1 MDALETKGRVGLH
14 RWPRE
19 SCCTWGDSRFGSSR
33 QLVCDKSKDGN
44 PMTLILIRFL
54 NQPPAARFFCYA
66 SRPGGNEGRRKLRR
80 SKPMRFRNGTPLLRE
95 WRSSQVDN
103 QTPERQSSG
112 MKVPTRTLDIIAPET
127 ATRRRRS

>member
-19 SCCTWGDSRFGSSR
+19 SCCTRGDSRFASSR
-33 QLVCDKSKDGN
+33 QLVCDKSKDAN

-66 SRPGGNEGRRKLRR
+66 SRPGGNEGRRKDAYSYQAIVQLIAA
-80 SKPMRFRNGTPLLRE
+80 T
-95 WRSSQVDN
+95 
-103 QTPERQSSG
+103 T
-112 MKVPTRTLDIIAPET
+112 TRTGL
-127 ATRRRRS
+127 SV

>member
-19 SCCTWGDSRFGSSR
+19 SCCTWGDSRFASSR

-54 NQPPAARFFCYA
+54 NQPPAARFFCCA
-66 SRPGGNEGRRKLRR
+66 SRPGGNEGRRKPPTPRFVVLLGARPKSLALLCPQPGR
-80 SKPMRFRNGTPLLRE
+80 S
-95 WRSSQVDN
+95 
-103 QTPERQSSG
+103 
-112 MKVPTRTLDIIAPET
+112 
-127 ATRRRRS
+127 

>member
-19 SCCTWGDSRFGSSR
+19 SCCTWGDSRFASSR

-44 PMTLILIRFL
+44 PMTLILIPFL

-66 SRPGGNEGRRKLRR
+66 SRPGGNEGRRKMLGRDAMLSRWAPQMLGVLRI
-80 SKPMRFRNGTPLLRE
+80 FVALL
-95 WRSSQVDN
+95 
-103 QTPERQSSG
+103 
-112 MKVPTRTLDIIAPET
+112 
-127 ATRRRRS
+127 